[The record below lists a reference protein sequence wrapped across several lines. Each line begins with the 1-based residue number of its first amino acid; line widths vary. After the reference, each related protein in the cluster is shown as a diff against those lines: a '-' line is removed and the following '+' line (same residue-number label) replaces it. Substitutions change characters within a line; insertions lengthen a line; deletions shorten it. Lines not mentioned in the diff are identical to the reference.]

1 MTDPRISRAA
11 ESDRA
16 VYHATGT
23 VNSPDTIN
31 NTGTAAP
38 EGTVPGQ
45 TQPGYGQ
52 PGQGQPGQGQ
62 QPGWGPGGGRPYP
75 NIPGLGGGRGDIRGV
90 PRLQRDEQEQRLRR
104 TVPVA
109 SFQSYADAE
118 AAVHELADAAF
129 PVERTTIV
137 GCDLRLMEQVTG
149 RLTAPRAA
157 GLGAASGAWVG
168 FLVGLLL
175 GVFVSITVGGFF
187 GVLLLAIVLGAV
199 FGAIFGLVSYLV
211 ADRYRGFTSDRLIL
225 AGRYDLHADPE
236 VADPLRTQLLQR
248 RPAAV
253 RAAEQAGAAVAATSQ
268 R

>member
-16 VYHATGT
+16 VYHSTGT

-38 EGTVPGQ
+38 EGTYPSIS
-45 TQPGYGQ
+45 
-52 PGQGQPGQGQ
+52 
-62 QPGWGPGGGRPYP
+62 GGGA
-75 NIPGLGGGRGDIRGV
+75 RGDIRGV
-90 PRLQRDEQEQRLRR
+90 PRLQRDEQEKRLRR

-149 RLTAPRAA
+149 RLTATRAA

-175 GVFVSITVGGFF
+175 AVFVSVTIGGFF
-187 GVLLLAIVLGAV
+187 GVLLLAIVLGAI

-211 ADRYRGFTSDRLIL
+211 ADRFRGFTSDRLIL

-253 RAAEQAGAAVAATSQ
+253 QAAGQAGAAVHPQ

>member
-1 MTDPRISRAA
+1 M
-11 ESDRA
+11 
-16 VYHATGT
+16 

-31 NTGTAAP
+31 NTGTTAP
-38 EGTVPGQ
+38 EGTIPGQ
-45 TQPGYGQ
+45 EQQ
-52 PGQGQPGQGQ
+52 PGQGQPGQGH
-62 QPGWGPGGGRPYP
+62 QPGWGLGDGRPYP
-75 NIPGLGGGRGDIRGV
+75 NISGLGGAGGDIRGV

-175 GVFVSITVGGFF
+175 AVFVSVTVGGFF
-187 GVLLLAIVLGAV
+187 GVLVLAIVLGAV

-236 VADPLRTQLLQR
+236 VADPLRNQLLQR
-248 RPAAV
+248 RPASV
-253 RAAEQAGAAVAATSQ
+253 QAAGQAGAAAQTTPH
-268 R
+268 